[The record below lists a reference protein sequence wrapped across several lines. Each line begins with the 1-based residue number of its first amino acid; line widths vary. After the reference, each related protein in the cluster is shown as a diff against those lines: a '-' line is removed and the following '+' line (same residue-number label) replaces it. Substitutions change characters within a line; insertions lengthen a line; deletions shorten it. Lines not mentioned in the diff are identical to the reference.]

1 MEDDTPL
8 IDIEALDSYL
18 LSDLSPDECMMLS
31 DLDGFLSGIVVG
43 PELILPSEWL
53 TVIWGGGEPQF
64 ESPKQMQTILG
75 TIMGRYNEI
84 IAVMNTDPSRFE
96 PIYWQGPDGD
106 PIVTDWAA
114 GFLDAVALR
123 RTAWEPLFK
132 HRRAKILLEP
142 LLILGDDQQ
151 FKAER
156 AMSEKEK
163 QFYASAPGVV
173 ATCVGGIYDFWKD
186 WQDRQKP
193 NPRRHRGGRSQRGGL
208 G

>member
-31 DLDGFLSGIVVG
+31 DLDGFLAGIVVG

-96 PIYWQGPDGD
+96 PIYWQGPTAIPSS
-106 PIVTDWAA
+106 PIGPPASSMPSHCAA
-114 GFLDAVALR
+114 RHGSR
-123 RTAWEPLFK
+123 CSSTAEPK
-132 HRRAKILLEP
+132 SCWNR
-142 LLILGDDQQ
+142 
-151 FKAER
+151 
-156 AMSEKEK
+156 
-163 QFYASAPGVV
+163 
-173 ATCVGGIYDFWKD
+173 C
-186 WQDRQKP
+186 
-193 NPRRHRGGRSQRGGL
+193 
-208 G
+208 